1 MKKKRFI
8 LTNKETGKKESYNY
22 IPVDTV
28 TPEDI
33 KKLFGKRK
41 TYLSGYISTA
51 LSFDIETT
59 SFYSKKYDTEVA
71 NMYIWQCGIDK
82 NTIMGRTWESFI
94 WLINTIA
101 SALKEK
107 ERVICWIQNFSFEW
121 QFIKGLFAWNR
132 TKTGEVDLFAKTERN
147 ILYARYKNIEFR
159 DSMALTAMG
168 LAKYKKNYNL
178 DIGKLDGDL
187 DYSLARHALTKLSNK
202 ELSYCINDVQ
212 TLNDWHVKYI
222 VPVYLENEIKI
233 PLTSTGIVRQEI
245 KDEFNKL
252 PKDEKKKIQTRIRNA
267 QPSEQLYILFRNF
280 LFRGGLT
287 HANTIRCN
295 YLIDEPFASL
305 DLKSAHPSQMLFE
318 RFPWKF
324 NRRNTWA
331 FKGVLE
337 EARTN
342 EYSFFGIFTFH
353 NIRCSGWHSLES
365 KNKLIDFSEDATFD
379 NGRLTFASTIKV
391 ALTEV
396 DWFNY
401 EDLYT
406 WDSFECSTLYQA
418 KKEPLPDY
426 VRRVVLR
433 YFTLKETAPDEFTRN
448 LTKKKLNSCF
458 GMAATSLPER
468 SIIFDTDQNI
478 LLPGGKP
485 KSYEDLTRYLIML
498 PQWAIWIAAYTR
510 RCIVESIKAC
520 GIDSIYYD
528 TDSNKISHYEK
539 YAPWF
544 EEFNARQRHKAE
556 TMEVYDFDRSLFLKL
571 GGFEREYIGTKAKVL
586 GAKRYL
592 IEHDNKVQC
601 TVAGMVKGTLEK
613 YCKENDLDIWE
624 QFTDD
629 LILSPEYSEK
639 QTTIYRDEPF
649 TDVLIDYNGIPAV
662 VTEKSCVAIINI
674 PFTMNV
680 QEEFLNRIEALREE
694 RERMIYKG
702 VF

>member
-1 MKKKRFI
+1 MKKKYFKVDGI
-8 LTNKETGKKESYNY
+8 SYNY
-22 IPVDTV
+22 IPVETIDKT
-28 TPEDI
+28 DI
-33 KKLFGKRK
+33 EKLLRGHK

-59 SFYSKKYDTEVA
+59 SFYSAKYDAEVA

-82 NTIMGRTWESFI
+82 NTIIGRTWDDFVK
-94 WLINTIA
+94 LFDLIA
-101 SALKEK
+101 SVLEEK
-107 ERVICWIQNFSFEW
+107 ETIICWIQNASFEW
-121 QFIKGLFAWNR
+121 QFIKARLKWNQ
-132 TKTGEVDLFAKTERN
+132 TKNGYYDLFAKTDRN
-147 ILYARYKNIEFR
+147 IIYFKYKTIEFR

-168 LAKYKKNYNL
+168 LGKYKKNYNL

-187 DYSLARHALTKLSNK
+187 DYTLMRHQLTPLTNR

-212 TLNDWHVKYI
+212 TLNDWHHKYI
-222 VPVYLENEIKI
+222 VPVYLDNEIKI

-245 KDEFNKL
+245 KEEFNKM
-252 PKDEKKKIQTRIRNA
+252 PKDEKKRMQTRIRNA
-267 QPSEQLYILFRNF
+267 QPTEAVYLLFRNY

-287 HANTIRCN
+287 HANTVRCN
-295 YLIDEPFASL
+295 YLLDEPFASL

-318 RFPWKF
+318 KFPWKF
-324 NRRNTWA
+324 NRRNIGA
-331 FKGVLE
+331 FPKVLE

-342 EYSFFGIFTFH
+342 EYSFFGIFNFK

-365 KNKLIDFSEDATFD
+365 KNKIIEYSPDASFD
-379 NGRLTFASTIKV
+379 NGRLTYASYIKV
-391 ALTEV
+391 ALTEI

-406 WDSFECSTLYQA
+406 WDKCECTTLYQA
-418 KKEPLPDY
+418 VKEPLPDY
-426 VRRVVLR
+426 VRKVVLH

-448 LTKKKLNSCF
+448 LTKRKLNSCF
-458 GMAATSLPER
+458 GMAATSLPSL
-468 SIIFDTDQNI
+468 SIIYDPETNQ
-478 LLPGGKP
+478 LLSGGQP

-498 PQWAIWIAAYTR
+498 PQWAVWIAAYTR

-528 TDSNKISHYEK
+528 TDSNKISNYDR
-539 YAPWF
+539 YASWF
-544 EEFNARQRHKAE
+544 QEFNARQRHKAE
-556 TMEVYDFDRSLFLKL
+556 TMEVYQYDRSLFLKL
-571 GGFEREYIGTKAKVL
+571 GGFEREYIGTRIKVL

-592 IEHDNKVQC
+592 VEHDNKIQC

-613 YCKENDLDIWE
+613 YCEKTGKDIWE
-624 QFTDD
+624 EFTDD
-629 LILSPEYSEK
+629 LTLSPEDSEK

-649 TDVLIDYNGIPAV
+649 TDVLTDYKSV
-662 VTEKSCVAIINI
+662 SCEVSELSCVAIINI

-680 QEEFLNRIEALREE
+680 EEEFLNRIEALRQE
-694 RERMIYKG
+694 RERMIFKG